1 STGAAQTGS
10 GRGRFPAEDRAG
22 YVAGEPFDL
31 EWREQARSGVAFQ
44 VRDYQRQAA
53 EAFYLAG
60 SERGG
65 SGVVVLPCGAGKT
78 VVGMAAMEM
87 VKQTTLV
94 LTTSLTSVKQWHREL
109 LNKTTVH
116 PDDIAECT
124 GEQKRTAP
132 VTLTTYQI
140 LPMEHGGGYAQV
152 RNPTTKGGTG
162 ENRLGFISSM
172 N

>member
-1 STGAAQTGS
+1 MATVYTRSGKRLMSCSAQPWLRLCTGAARTS
-10 GRGRFPAEDRAG
+10 PPIG

-31 EWREQARSGVAFQ
+31 AWREQARSGVVFQ

-78 VVGMAAMEM
+78 VVGIPAMEM

-94 LTTSLTSVKQWHREL
+94 LTTSPTSVKQWHREL
-109 LNKTTVH
+109 LDKTRKTS
-116 PDDIAECT
+116 PSIP
-124 GEQKRTAP
+124 GSKSAP
-132 VTLTTYQI
+132 L
-140 LPMEHGGGYAQV
+140 
-152 RNPTTKGGTG
+152 R
-162 ENRLGFISSM
+162 
-172 N
+172 